1 MVKMDSNERMMS
13 SLFDEATDGS
23 VEMFVKKNCHYS
35 DDYDDD
41 DLKMIW

>member
-23 VEMFVKKNCHYS
+23 VEMFVKKNYHYS

-41 DLKMIW
+41 DLRMIW